1 MGHLKVVFLGRIQ
14 PYAHL
19 NCSSIADIRESFVG
33 LLLFGVYDRGF
44 AENKLGSQW
53 KLTIEVAHSPQS
65 IAIPSVTYKSYHNI
79 G

>member
-44 AENKLGSQW
+44 AENKLGSQ
-53 KLTIEVAHSPQS
+53 
-65 IAIPSVTYKSYHNI
+65 
-79 G
+79 